1 MISKQTA
8 LVAAKTETTY
18 GIAATLA
25 AGDAMFISDFT
36 HNMLEGNVVDRNN
49 ITGRMGAQGSIR
61 VEQYSS
67 MDLSAELAG
76 SGTAGTAPRYAPLLK
91 ASGMMETITAGTSVA
106 YSPISSGFQSVT
118 LGAYYKD
125 ASGAVKRALLT
136 GSRASFAI
144 DLSTGTVPKIDFKF
158 QGLFNNPETA
168 TTLSG
173 DFSGIPLP
181 KGANKANTV
190 SASLFGEQVQAEK
203 VSLDAGINIKY
214 SNLMNYEGVDCIGR
228 SGKLTVSFRVPT
240 VDAMATWVSRGKDNE
255 QGAFSV
261 THGTTAGNIVSLS
274 VPNAQIKTVT
284 PSFQDDRMFISV
296 DMDIVPL
303 TDNGDFTITLS

>member
-1 MISKQTA
+1 
-8 LVAAKTETTY
+8 
-18 GIAATLA
+18 
-25 AGDAMFISDFT
+25 
-36 HNMLEGNVVDRNN
+36 MLEGNVVERNN

-67 MDLSAELAG
+67 MDLSAELVG
-76 SGTAGTAPRYAPLLK
+76 SGTAGAASHLSPLFK
-91 ASGMMETITAGTSVA
+91 AGGMMETLTVGTNAV
-106 YSPISSGFQSVT
+106 YSPVSSGFQSVT
-118 LGAYYKD
+118 LAAYYKD
-125 ASGAVKRALLT
+125 DSGAVKRALLT

-144 DLSTGTVPKIDFKF
+144 DLSAGTAPKIDFKF

-168 TTLSG
+168 TALSG

-203 VSLDAGINIKY
+203 INLDAGINIKY
-214 SNLMNYEGVDCIGR
+214 SNLINYEGVDYIGR
-228 SGKLTVSFRVPT
+228 SGKLTVSFLVPT
-240 VDAMATWVSRGKDNE
+240 VDAMATWVSRGKDNA